1 MTRNGWILLATLG
14 SLAMIL
20 GAWFFQYVIGLA
32 PCQMCYWQR
41 WPHMAAI
48 AIGIVALL
56 GLPWMALL
64 GALAAAITS
73 GLGVYHTGVERD
85 WWEGPKSCTGGG
97 PDLGSVSAA
106 DLLSVDGPK
115 LVLCDEVS
123 WAMFGLSM
131 PSWNAVI
138 SAFLVFLWIKALR
151 TQV

>member
-85 WWEGPKSCTGGG
+85 WWEGPKSCTGSG
-97 PDLGSVSAA
+97 PDLGSLSAA